1 MNYVTVENKHT
12 GQPAIKLMDE
22 PFAGIVYCYEN
33 VNINADEEAGSIDM
47 SFEYEILDKASKEFG
62 SMEPFEKYIGDV
74 LQDIIHNMLKEQMNE
89 QSTGQD

>member
-22 PFAGIVYCYEN
+22 PFAGIVYFYESVSVTEN
-33 VNINADEEAGSIDM
+33 EETNTIEL
-47 SFEYEILDKASKEFG
+47 SFEYEILDKAGKDFG
-62 SMEPFEKYIGDV
+62 SLEPFEKYIGDV
-74 LQDIIHNMLKEQMNE
+74 LQDILHNMIKEQMHE